1 MRLLGLDVGSKTVGV
16 AISDELGITAQKL
29 ETIQIDESRYN
40 FGMRPLKKLVRQYE
54 VDGFVLGLPKN
65 MDGTSGSSV
74 ARSKAYGKRLEE
86 KFGLPVHYSD
96 ELGITA
102 QKLETI
108 QIDESRYNFGMRPL
122 KKLVRQYEVDGFV
135 LGLPKNMDGTSG
147 SSVAR
152 SKAYGKR
159 LEEKFGLP
167 VHYSDE
173 RLTTIESRRV
183 LVEDAGIHDRKKRKQ
198 VIDQMAAVLILQNY
212 LDLHRKD

>member
-65 MDGTSGSSV
+65 MDGTSG
-74 ARSKAYGKRLEE
+74 
-86 KFGLPVHYSD
+86 
-96 ELGITA
+96 
-102 QKLETI
+102 
-108 QIDESRYNFGMRPL
+108 N
-122 KKLVRQYEVDGFV
+122 
-135 LGLPKNMDGTSG
+135 
-147 SSVAR
+147 SVAR

>member
-1 MRLLGLDVGSKTVGV
+1 MRLLGLDIGSKTVGV
-16 AISDELGITAQKL
+16 AVSDELGITAQKL
-29 ETIQIDESRYN
+29 ETIKIDETKYN
-40 FGMRPLKKLVRQYE
+40 LGMRPLKKLVRQYE

-65 MDGTSGSSV
+65 MDGTSG
-74 ARSKAYGKRLEE
+74 A
-86 KFGLPVHYSD
+86 
-96 ELGITA
+96 
-102 QKLETI
+102 
-108 QIDESRYNFGMRPL
+108 
-122 KKLVRQYEVDGFV
+122 
-135 LGLPKNMDGTSG
+135 
-147 SSVAR
+147 SVAR

>member
-1 MRLLGLDVGSKTVGV
+1 MRLLGLDIGSKTVGV
-16 AISDELGITAQKL
+16 AVSDELGITAQKL
-29 ETIQIDESRYN
+29 ETIKIDETKYN

-65 MDGTSGSSV
+65 MDGTSGASV
-74 ARSKAYGKRLEE
+74 TRSKAYGKRLEE
-86 KFGLPVHYSD
+86 KFS
-96 ELGITA
+96 
-102 QKLETI
+102 
-108 QIDESRYNFGMRPL
+108 
-122 KKLVRQYEVDGFV
+122 
-135 LGLPKNMDGTSG
+135 
-147 SSVAR
+147 
-152 SKAYGKR
+152 
-159 LEEKFGLP
+159 LP

>member
-1 MRLLGLDVGSKTVGV
+1 MRLIGLDVGSKTVGV
-16 AISDELGITAQKL
+16 AVSDELGITAQKL
-29 ETIQIDESRYN
+29 ETIQIDETKYN
-40 FGMRPLKKLVRQYE
+40 FGMRPLKKLVRQYNP
-54 VDGFVLGLPKN
+54 DGFVLGL
-65 MDGTSGSSV
+65 S
-74 ARSKAYGKRLEE
+74 
-86 KFGLPVHYSD
+86 
-96 ELGITA
+96 
-102 QKLETI
+102 
-108 QIDESRYNFGMRPL
+108 
-122 KKLVRQYEVDGFV
+122 
-135 LGLPKNMDGTSG
+135 KNMDGTSG